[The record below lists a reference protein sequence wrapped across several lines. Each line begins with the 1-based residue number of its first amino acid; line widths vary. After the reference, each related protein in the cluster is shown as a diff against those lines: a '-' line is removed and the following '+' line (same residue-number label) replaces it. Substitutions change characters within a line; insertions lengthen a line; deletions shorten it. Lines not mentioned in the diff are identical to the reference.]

1 MNYETAILLVLGGL
15 CIGVC
20 GTYVCLRIACNTY
33 TERWIAY
40 AQATNLLIA
49 HLDAEY
55 DIFCSH
61 VRTCRNT
68 HVEVENCW
76 SWLSVGTSKLLHV
89 PKQHDTA
96 ETFYKRL
103 KGTCGQIGAYLQ
115 GKTIPH
121 TSHLSAE
128 YFLYVCRNP
137 NPTPAS
143 VYEDIYIGLSDLTQC
158 SMRFEIRII
167 HDLLHAPSYAE
178 ISSIYKEI
186 LFLHEHEVLT
196 SESYTSCTHECLA
209 ALTRRI
215 AHLSQT
221 LAHVSMGGHKAL
233 MEDIQHLCELEQCKK
248 AHTEITNTTHS

>member
-121 TSHLSAE
+121 TYRLPAE
-128 YFLYVCRNP
+128 RFLYVCKNP
-137 NPTPAS
+137 NTVPTS
-143 VYEDIYIGLSDLTQC
+143 VYEEIYIGLSDLTQC

-167 HDLLHAPSYAE
+167 HDLLHAASYAE
-178 ISSIYKEI
+178 INTTYQEM
-186 LFLHEHEVLT
+186 LFLHEHGALT
-196 SESYTSCTHECLA
+196 PESYASCMHEYFA

-215 AHLSQT
+215 THLSQT
-221 LAHVSMGGHKAL
+221 LARAPVGGYKTL
-233 MEDIQHLCELEQCKK
+233 LQDIQLAGELEQCTQ
-248 AHTEITNTTHS
+248 AYANLTNTTHS